1 MVHEL
6 PFKSGKF
13 KTYFVMT
20 TNCVLLAESI
30 VCQAG
35 TDILNLTGIISPG
48 TFYDYLDREFLRPG
62 SMVISREAYRLNG
75 GQIQI
80 LHGSFHS

>member
-1 MVHEL
+1 
-6 PFKSGKF
+6 
-13 KTYFVMT
+13 MT

-48 TFYDYLDREFLRPG
+48 TLYDYLDGKSLARAAWSFPVTPTGWRGAKSGCCMAKNRPT
-62 SMVISREAYRLNG
+62 VA
-75 GQIQI
+75 
-80 LHGSFHS
+80 FA